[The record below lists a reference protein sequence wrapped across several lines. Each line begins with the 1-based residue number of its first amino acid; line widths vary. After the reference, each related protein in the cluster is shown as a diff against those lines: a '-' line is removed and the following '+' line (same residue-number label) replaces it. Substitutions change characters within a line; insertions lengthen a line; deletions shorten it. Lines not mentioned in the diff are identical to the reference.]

1 MLKGLLRSSHA
12 LLTIMAI
19 RISVV
24 QTDEDKN
31 IIIIIINIIIIIT
44 NNKFTVESVEWVYS
58 ISDGDEKIER
68 ERAISGSD
76 FVFEKTI
83 RAKLPKMP
91 HLSLTAEVLAPL
103 PPIYEI
109 WAVSGSRNN
118 QI

>member
-1 MLKGLLRSSHA
+1 
-12 LLTIMAI
+12 MAI

-68 ERAISGSD
+68 EREQ
-76 FVFEKTI
+76 F
-83 RAKLPKMP
+83 P
-91 HLSLTAEVLAPL
+91 EVILF
-103 PPIYEI
+103 
-109 WAVSGSRNN
+109 SKK
-118 QI
+118 Q